1 MTIELDSQSSVS
13 NNAGFSK
20 LYCALMLDYQAPLPY
35 IHMHAQCWTHSILWC
50 SQGLEE
56 VTERHDRV
64 EVSGWDQFSA
74 VTTTKF
80 KNLLHKT
87 IKQLLK
93 WLYRFLR
100 EDSAY
105 NCCARMISE
114 WVDGHDIHSQYTDT
128 VGTTT
133 S

>member
-1 MTIELDSQSSVS
+1 MYT
-13 NNAGFSK
+13 
-20 LYCALMLDYQAPLPY
+20 
-35 IHMHAQCWTHSILWC
+35 HWTHSILLC

-64 EVSGWDQFSA
+64 EVSGRDQFSA

-80 KNLLHKT
+80 KNLLHET

-105 NCCARMISE
+105 NWRAGMITE
-114 WVDGHDIHSQYTDT
+114 WVDGHGIHAQYIGT
-128 VGTTT
+128 VGTATP
-133 S
+133 